1 MWKWLKDF
9 WVKIF
14 SEPHRTGMCPVCD
27 EQVSITKKGGNFII
41 ELHFEDG
48 SSYLR
53 CGGSSEE
60 PVEGTVSLKG
70 R

>member
-1 MWKWLKDF
+1 
-9 WVKIF
+9 
-14 SEPHRTGMCPVCD
+14 MCPVCD